1 MNRHVHPLRIL
12 AAILLLAATAVA
24 GLPGAYAAQQTDDQ
38 ARAALESLYGSSPGA
53 KALGA
58 KAKAV
63 LVFPDIHKA
72 ALFVGAQSGDG
83 VMFRNGKVAGQYR
96 VDGLLAGIEAGAQSY
111 AYALFFMSDA
121 AVETMRNA
129 KGWEIGADP
138 NIVVVDAGAG
148 KDISTTSLQGDVYS
162 YVFGQKGLMG
172 GIALQGL
179 KITRTGS

>member
-1 MNRHVHPLRIL
+1 MNRNVHPLQIL
-12 AAILLLAATAVA
+12 VAILLLAATAIA
-24 GLPGAYAAQQTDDQ
+24 GLPGAYAAQPTDKQ
-38 ARAALESLYGSSPGA
+38 ARSALESLYASSP
-53 KALGA
+53 GA

-162 YVFGQKGLMG
+162 YIFGQKGLMG